1 MQLVAVM
8 EAEVGALET
17 WPTEILA
24 IVFAFDPHGPKVNL
38 HLQTLVAFFFGNN
51 VPFNMA
57 CQFFSV
63 CAYTPIPWIIPRF
76 RYHYELFE
84 QHRSQSRCPYYN
96 VSEGRVKYT
105 DGTVEGPHADLP
117 TTLGF
122 EATGFAIAIGCILM
136 HAQRYEYHES
146 AVY

>member
-24 IVFAFDPHGPKVNL
+24 LVFAFAPHGPNVNL

-51 VPFNMA
+51 VPFNLVG
-57 CQFFSV
+57 QFFSV
-63 CAYTPIPWIIPRF
+63 CAYTPIPWIVPRV

-84 QHRSQSRCPYYN
+84 QHRSLTRCTYYRSHWLEN
-96 VSEGRVKYT
+96 ALWHP
-105 DGTVEGPHADLP
+105 D
-117 TTLGF
+117 
-122 EATGFAIAIGCILM
+122 
-136 HAQRYEYHES
+136 
-146 AVY
+146 

>member
-24 IVFAFDPHGPKVNL
+24 FVFTFDPHGPNVNL
-38 HLQTLVAFFFGNN
+38 QLQTLVVYFFGNN
-51 VPFNMA
+51 VPFNLA

-63 CAYTPIPWIIPRF
+63 CAYKPIPWIVPRF

-96 VSEGRVKYT
+96 VSEGRVKFT
-105 DGTVEGPHADLP
+105 DGTIEGSHADFP

-122 EATGFAIAIGCILM
+122 EGTGFATMVRFILM
-136 HAQRYEYHES
+136 PAQRYEYDEG

>member
-1 MQLVAVM
+1 M

-17 WPTEILA
+17 WPTETLGVI
-24 IVFAFDPHGPKVNL
+24 FAFDPHGSNVNL
-38 HLQTLVAFFFGNN
+38 HLQTFVAFSFGNN
-51 VPFNMA
+51 VPFNLA

-63 CAYTPIPWIIPRF
+63 CAYTPIPWFVPRF

-84 QHRSQSRCPYYN
+84 QHCSLSRCPNYN

-122 EATGFAIAIGCILM
+122 EATGFATMIRCMLM
-136 HAQRYEYHES
+136 HAQRYEYDES